1 MMKIEKEVNN
11 ENEEELVSNQA
22 KVFGGGGGKYIPT
35 TLMPRLQVM
44 PLTSFD
50 LSQMFLP

>member
-22 KVFGGGGGKYIPT
+22 KVFGGGGKYIPT

>member
-22 KVFGGGGGKYIPT
+22 KVFGGGKYIPT